1 MKNPSYQ
8 SQDDLFIHR
17 LTQLVLDNLK
27 EEPFTVE
34 ELATEIG
41 LSRSQL
47 YRRLKR
53 STGQTISQYVR
64 QIRLEK
70 ARELLE
76 SDVSSTSEIAYQVGF
91 SSPAYF
97 HKCFNEYF
105 GLTPGKLKKEYRE
118 KDTSEEPSLSEQVE
132 TKKAL
137 AETAV
142 RKPFMTS
149 KRSLSLGYR
158 MRLFLIFGM
167 SLTTIGL
174 ICFLSNDAALGSPT
188 IAILPIDFLAEDTE
202 RGYLAGNLSEA
213 LKMELGKTGELRLIS
228 KASTTSITSR
238 NLLLP
243 EIAEELEVDA
253 VIEGSILVAEDSLWV
268 KLQLIATLPRER
280 LLWAKAYLL
289 KMDQVN
295 PFEEEWLGEISREVR
310 KRLLPLRD

>member
-118 KDTSEEPSLSEQVE
+118 KDISEEPSLSEQVE
-132 TKKAL
+132 TKKAR

-142 RKPFMTS
+142 RKHFMTS